1 MYDYK
6 YRAINESGET
16 VRGKLAAASENDLD
30 KELRKLGLEL
40 LQCKRASE
48 NNILSMVPALRSA
61 VKPRDL
67 LQLFIQLE
75 QMQNAGIPLMD
86 ALSDARDTSD
96 NSTLRDVMSEIH
108 RNVSDGTSLSAA
120 MQNHPRI
127 FSSLYTS
134 LIAAGEESGN
144 MVTAYRQLIEYLRW
158 VDAMRSR
165 IRKATAY
172 PAVLL
177 VVITAVIVFMMGY
190 VVPMVTGF
198 IRNIDQEIPFYTQAL
213 INTSNFVR
221 DYWWGILLMPF
232 VLAGLYKAVR
242 AGSDRAAY
250 QIDRLILNMPVIG
263 PVIRKISIAR
273 YAQTFASLYKS
284 GISVLEC
291 LSASRKLVSNMVLI
305 EAMDRV
311 QESVQNG
318 SSISEAFRESGEFPM
333 MVVRMVK
340 VGEESG
346 NMSSVL
352 SQVSEFYSKDVDEAV
367 QNMILLIE
375 PLLTALLGG
384 MILWIALGVFGP
396 IYNSFGDMDF

>member
-1 MYDYK
+1 MNRYK
-6 YRAINESGET
+6 YRAINKNGRT
-16 VRGKLAAASENDLD
+16 VRGAMAAASENDLYN
-30 KELRKLGLEL
+30 ELKKLELEL
-40 LQCKRASE
+40 LQCRKVVESDILNKLSAMRAS
-48 NNILSMVPALRSA
+48 

-67 LQLFIQLE
+67 LQLFVQLE
-75 QMQNAGIPLMD
+75 QMQNAGIPMLD
-86 ALSDARDTSD
+86 ALSDARDATE
-96 NSTLRDVMSEIH
+96 NTTLRDVLSEIH
-108 RNVSDGTSLSAA
+108 RNVSDGASLSEA
-120 MQNHPRI
+120 MKNHPKI

-144 MVTAYRQLIEYLRW
+144 MVIAYRQLIEYLRW

-177 VVITAVIVFMMGY
+177 IVIVAVIVFMMGY
-190 VVPMVTGF
+190 VVPMITGF

-221 DYWWGILLMPF
+221 DYWWIILLSPF
-232 VLAGLYKAVR
+232 AFYAIYKGLRNAS
-242 AGSDRAAY
+242 ARAAY
-250 QIDRLILNMPVIG
+250 KIDSFILRLPVIG

-291 LSASRKLVSNMVLI
+291 LTASRKLVSNIALV
-305 EAMDRV
+305 EAMDLV

-318 SSISEAFRESGEFPM
+318 SSLSEAFYDSGEFPT

-346 NMSSVL
+346 NMSNVL
-352 SQVSEFYSKDVDEAV
+352 SQVSDFYSKDVDEAI

-396 IYNSFGDMDF
+396 IYNSFGDIDF